1 MQSSEDTILC
11 PQITSVIVTIL
22 KIAGPIFLVTGSNG
36 YGLAFSWAFI
46 DPLFT
51 LIVTIFVILGI
62 KNKNYGFYNCAQITC
77 IVFSI
82 LETIGIAIALV
93 AILALGVL
101 VNKTID
107 NTTKNNPTTIPTIP
121 TTIPNPFL
129 YDINKDATEIV
140 KTGSNLVVTFMVIA
154 LSLAGVF
161 VWLLTCVLIC
171 YNKRVRYYCDNI
183 TSRQINNVI
192 NQPLV

>member
-36 YGLAFSWAFI
+36 YGFAFSWAFI

-82 LETIGIAIALV
+82 LETIGIAIAIV
-93 AILALGVL
+93 AILFFGAIT
-101 VNKTID
+101 NKGID
-107 NTTKNNPTTIPTIP
+107 TTTKNSPTTIP

-129 YDINKDATEIV
+129 YDINKDAAEIA
-140 KTGSNLVVTFMVIA
+140 KTGTNFIIAIMVIS

-183 TSRQINNVI
+183 TARQINNVI